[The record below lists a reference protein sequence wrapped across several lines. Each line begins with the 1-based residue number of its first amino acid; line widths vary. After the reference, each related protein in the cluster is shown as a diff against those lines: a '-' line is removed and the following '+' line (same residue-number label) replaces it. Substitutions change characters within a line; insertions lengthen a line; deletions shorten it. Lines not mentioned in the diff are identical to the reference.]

1 MKKLVRIATKIEEA
15 HEGEQS
21 QDDENEARLWLM
33 AVPWM
38 ECMMMVGDM
47 RSR

>member
-1 MKKLVRIATKIEEA
+1 MKELMGIATKIAEA

-33 AVPWM
+33 AVPRM